1 MPKTKWECLAIV
13 KGSEDNNIGNGT
25 GNANKGREAKR
36 TPLEP
41 GSPVHPEPSE
51 FFLTP
56 PLQGTWPT
64 LPVNDLMVAADALWR
79 MQLKNWCKSA
89 YCTAIVFRKLVSEER
104 WSLCILFMCLE
115 FGYNVFELFVNLGSV
130 ITSLEL
136 PGDSLV
142 LDTHWQAEEARVTG
156 LMEDGGSSDGQPCLS
171 PVLFLSRPP
180 VERCYS
186 IQGCTH
192 RHIQRCVS

>member
-1 MPKTKWECLAIV
+1 MSLSEISLWVPKTKWECLTIV

-41 GSPVHPEPSE
+41 GSPVPPKPSE

-89 YCTAIVFRKLVSEER
+89 RCTAMVFRKLASEER

-115 FGYNVFELFVNLGSV
+115 FGYNVFELFVPLGSV

-142 LDTHWQAEEARVTG
+142 AGYTLAGWKSQSYGPHGRWRQQWRAT
-156 LMEDGGSSDGQPCLS
+156 LPFPCTL
-171 PVLFLSRPP
+171 L
-180 VERCYS
+180 
-186 IQGCTH
+186 I
-192 RHIQRCVS
+192 